1 MAKRSLD
8 KPTEVFV
15 EDAEL
20 QAPHLGDYSQNVNAR
35 CVIHPLL
42 LSLISC

>member
-1 MAKRSLD
+1 MAKYSPDL

-20 QAPHLGDYSQNVNAR
+20 QAPHLGDYSQNINAR
-35 CVIHPLL
+35 WVIHHVLL
-42 LSLISC
+42 ILC